1 MQYINYSGNKFSPF
15 PEGIWDSSLSPH
27 EFAGF
32 IYSIISYI
40 LSQQL
45 GPSHQTSFP
54 TIWTLF
60 LFLLI
65 WPWGQWGLPRWL
77 IGKESA
83 CHRRRHGRHSF
94 DHWVGKIPWRRKWQ
108 PTPVFSPG
116 NSYGQRS
123 LAGYSPWANKESGTT
138 EHSTAAATGE
148 NDFEHSV
155 VKASLSLPS
164 RFDSSRG
171 RWNLLGMWVVG
182 SKVVPGG
189 RNMLMKE
196 SGPQLMND
204 INAFHVEWHTRGL
217 CETSRQEEKDHI
229 LLIDLIA
236 APPPELWMIYN
247 TELPLISSNRLTQKR
262 NTVVI
267 MNNDYRQEDILLL
280 SLAII
285 FSMS

>member
-1 MQYINYSGNKFSPF
+1 M
-15 PEGIWDSSLSPH
+15 
-27 EFAGF
+27 
-32 IYSIISYI
+32 
-40 LSQQL
+40 
-45 GPSHQTSFP
+45 
-54 TIWTLF
+54 
-60 LFLLI
+60 
-65 WPWGQWGLPRWL
+65 
-77 IGKESA
+77 
-83 CHRRRHGRHSF
+83 
-94 DHWVGKIPWRRKWQ
+94 
-108 PTPVFSPG
+108 
-116 NSYGQRS
+116 
-123 LAGYSPWANKESGTT
+123 
-138 EHSTAAATGE
+138 
-148 NDFEHSV
+148 
-155 VKASLSLPS
+155 
-164 RFDSSRG
+164 
-171 RWNLLGMWVVG
+171 VG